1 MAEIKQAMPMAD
13 FTDQPV
19 FYEQPLL
26 ERTRTFM
33 RLEFL
38 FEQARYHASRES
50 SWSSRAAISNIIDIL
65 AILTRGDV
73 RSEVLKELERHA
85 GILGQYQ
92 FRKDVDAGRL
102 NALLETINSL
112 RHSLSAANGQLIQ
125 TLKDSE
131 FLSAI
136 KHRSSIPGGTCEF
149 DLPDFNFWL
158 NQPHEVRVRDFQY
171 WLLKLEP
178 LSDAIRELLWLT
190 RESAQPTR
198 EVAVGGLF
206 QKSLERGIPCQII
219 RITMPPGSTYFP
231 EISGNQHRFT
241 VRFLGWQAV
250 NVRPQHI
257 TDDVT
262 FFIACC

>member
-1 MAEIKQAMPMAD
+1 MAETRQATPMAHEA
-13 FTDQPV
+13 DQPV
-19 FYEQPLL
+19 YYEQPLL

-38 FEQARYHASRES
+38 FNQAHYHASRDS

-65 AILTRGDV
+65 AILSRGDV

-92 FRKDVDAGRL
+92 FRQDVDSGRL

-112 RHSLSAANGQLIQ
+112 RRSLGAANGQLIQ
-125 TLKDSE
+125 TLKESD

-158 NQPHEVRVRDFQY
+158 HQPHEVRIRDFQF
-171 WLLKLEP
+171 WLSRLEP

-198 EVAVGGLF
+198 EIATGGLY
-206 QKSLERGIPCQII
+206 QKSLERGIPCQLI
-219 RITMPPGSTYFP
+219 RITMQPGSAYFP

-241 VRFLGWQAV
+241 VRFLGWQDV
-250 NVRPQHI
+250 NKRPQHVSE
-257 TDDVT
+257 DVP

>member
-1 MAEIKQAMPMAD
+1 MAQIKQAMPMAD
-13 FTDQPV
+13 DADRPV
-19 FYEQPLL
+19 IYEQPLL

-38 FEQARYHASRES
+38 FEQAHYHAGRES
-50 SWSSRAAISNIIDIL
+50 SWSSRAAVSNLIDIL
-65 AILTRGDV
+65 AILSRGDI

-85 GILGQYQ
+85 SILGQYQ
-92 FRKDVDAGRL
+92 FRPDVDSSRL

-112 RHSLSAANGQLIQ
+112 RKSLGATDGQLIQ
-125 TLKDSE
+125 TLKESQ

-158 NQPHEVRVRDFQY
+158 HQPHETRVRDFRH
-171 WLLKLEP
+171 WLEKLEP

-190 RESAQPTR
+190 RESAQAER
-198 EVAVGGLF
+198 EVASGGLF
-206 QKSLERGIPCQII
+206 QKSLERGISCQLI
-219 RITMPPGSTYFP
+219 RITMAPGAACFP

-241 VRFLGWQAV
+241 VRFLGWQNV

-257 TDDVT
+257 TEDVN
-262 FFIACC
+262 FYIACC